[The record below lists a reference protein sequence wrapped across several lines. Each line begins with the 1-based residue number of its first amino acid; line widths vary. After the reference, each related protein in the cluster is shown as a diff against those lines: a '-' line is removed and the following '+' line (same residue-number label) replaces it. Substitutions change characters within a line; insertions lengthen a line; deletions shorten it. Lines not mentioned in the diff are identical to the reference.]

1 MLRETARSLPL
12 HKLAGALQEALRGVP
27 GVPAMAMAME
37 LPAAAPAPEAP
48 GLPAERGFLRGRLA
62 RLRRLRRRRGDT
74 GPAASPA
81 GPPPADQME
90 AVLQRFLADVAA
102 DPALSAFS
110 RERAM
115 TIHFVLKDL
124 GLAFY
129 TRFEG
134 GRVEAGLGAP
144 DGPAQ
149 LRLEADAAVLD
160 GVLSGRIN
168 AVRAAMT
175 GKLAFSGEARQAM
188 GMQQIQGDLSRL
200 YVAAR
205 RAVLEV

>member
-12 HKLAGALQEALRGVP
+12 HKLEGDLRQALRGGP
-27 GVPAMAMAME
+27 GIPPMAMAAE
-37 LPAAAPAPEAP
+37 LPAAPPASESRM
-48 GLPAERGFLRGRLA
+48 LPAKRGFLRGRLA
-62 RLRRLRRRRGDT
+62 RLRRLRRRQGGT
-74 GPAASPA
+74 AEAAIAA

-90 AVLQRFLADVAA
+90 AVLQRFLADAVA
-102 DPALSAFS
+102 DPALLAFS
-110 RERAM
+110 RDRAM

-124 GLAFY
+124 RQAFY

-149 LRLEADAAVLD
+149 LRLEADAEVLD

-175 GKLAFSGEARQAM
+175 GKLSFSGEARQAM
-188 GMQQIQGDLSRL
+188 GMQQIQGNLSRL

-205 RAVLEV
+205 RAVLER